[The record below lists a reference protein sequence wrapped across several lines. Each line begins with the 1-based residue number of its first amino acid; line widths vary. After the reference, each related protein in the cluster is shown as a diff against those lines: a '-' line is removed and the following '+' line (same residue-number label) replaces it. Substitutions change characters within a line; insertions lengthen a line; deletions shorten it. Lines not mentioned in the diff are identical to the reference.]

1 MDEIKE
7 FHTRNLEW
15 GCICNL
21 VDKISE
27 IEDNMEGHWDGLA
40 EMIAQAMISEQE
52 NKDPE
57 TLFFNLYEYM
67 FRLYYRLRNNPTK
80 RPFNQMSKTEI
91 KGGTETV
98 YRITNYDYNTFKWA
112 KKMGYLN
119 MVGNDYIDFPA
130 KEMSESLIRTF
141 ERRLA

>member
-7 FHTRNLEW
+7 LHTRSLEW

-21 VDKISE
+21 VDKISD
-27 IEDNMEGHWDGLA
+27 IENNMEGHWDELA
-40 EMIAQAMISEQE
+40 EMVAQAITGEQD
-52 NKDPE
+52 NKNPE

-67 FRLYYRLRNNPTK
+67 FRLYYRVRNNPTK

-91 KGGTETV
+91 KGETV
-98 YRITNYDYNTFKWA
+98 YRITNYDYSTFKWA
-112 KKMGYLN
+112 KKMGYLDT
-119 MVGNDYIDFPA
+119 VGNDYIDFPS
-130 KEMSESLIRTF
+130 KEMPESLIRTF

>member
-1 MDEIKE
+1 MDEVKE
-7 FHTRNLEW
+7 IHTRNLEW

-27 IEDNMEGHWDGLA
+27 IEDEMEGHWDELVDMVA
-40 EMIAQAMISEQE
+40 TAITDEQG

-67 FRLYYRLRNNPTK
+67 FRLYYRVRNNPTK

-91 KGGTETV
+91 KSETV

-112 KKMGYLN
+112 KKTGYIDTIT
-119 MVGNDYIDFPA
+119 NDYIDFPT
-130 KEMSESLIRTF
+130 KGMSDSLVRTF
-141 ERRLA
+141 ERRLK

>member
-7 FHTRNLEW
+7 LHTRNLEW

-27 IEDNMEGHWDGLA
+27 IEDKMEGHWDELIDMVA
-40 EMIAQAMISEQE
+40 TAITDEQD

-57 TLFFNLYEYM
+57 TLFFNFYEYM

-91 KGGTETV
+91 NGETV

-119 MVGNDYIDFPA
+119 MVGNDYIDFHA
-130 KEMSESLIRTF
+130 KEMSGSLVRTF
-141 ERRLA
+141 ERRLR